1 MGVTLRGGSRNTDVY
16 GHSTVSC
23 LWTGSRFVP
32 GLARFP
38 SSTFQAALY
47 WTNSCRFQ
55 DFSAGWGAVSGRVE
69 PKGINKGIIFLLGA
83 LPQWH
88 RSTASTIYVFVLH
101 WPDLAM
107 FLNACLAPDI
117 PSDPIP
123 DSRSQNRQK
132 REKQKLGQPH
142 RADTIPS
149 QSVCM
154 FGCPSV
160 HPFAPVRI

>member
-1 MGVTLRGGSRNTDVY
+1 MGVMLRGGSRNTDVY

-23 LWTGSRFVP
+23 LWTESRLVP
-32 GLARFP
+32 GLATFP
-38 SSTFQAALY
+38 PPRLLCTRRTVVNSKTSQPGGLLCQAGL
-47 WTNSCRFQ
+47 
-55 DFSAGWGAVSGRVE
+55 E
-69 PKGINKGIIFLLGA
+69 PRGINKGIIFLLGP

-107 FLNACLAPDI
+107 LLNACLAPDI
-117 PSDPIP
+117 PSDPVP

-132 REKQKLGQPH
+132 REAKLGQPH
-142 RADTIPS
+142 RADTVPS

-154 FGCPSV
+154 SVCPSV